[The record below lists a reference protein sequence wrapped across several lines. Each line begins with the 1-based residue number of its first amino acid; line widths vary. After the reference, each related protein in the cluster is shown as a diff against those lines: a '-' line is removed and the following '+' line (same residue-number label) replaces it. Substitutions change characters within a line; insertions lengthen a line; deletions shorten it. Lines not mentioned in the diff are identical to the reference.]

1 MFGDYSFET
10 TARLPN
16 TLLIIG
22 NIFPTLLVLRLA
34 SSVAMP
40 KMCDLFAF
48 SYGRSYCYLGSS
60 LLVFA
65 R

>member
-40 KMCDLFAF
+40 KMCDFLP
-48 SYGRSYCYLGSS
+48 
-60 LLVFA
+60 LVMGEVIVIWEAPF
-65 R
+65 